1 MIIDLKY
8 DDEDLIKKLE
18 SLFPNKFARYKI
30 KEDFDKNVFS
40 KYFIYMDKSNIIG
53 FINYYDLYDRFEIVY
68 IEVLKEHRNVH
79 IGSKMMEHL
88 INIGKQKNINNIT
101 LEVNVNNKEAIGL
114 YNKYLFEVVAKRNGY
129 YDGIDAY
136 LMERKMM

>member
-8 DDEDLIKKLE
+8 DDEDLIQKLE
-18 SLFPNKFARYKI
+18 SSFPTRFAKYKI
-30 KEDFDKNVFS
+30 KEDFNKNVFS

-68 IEVLKEHRNVH
+68 IEVLKEHRNMH
-79 IGSKMMEHL
+79 IGSNMMEYL
-88 INIGKQKNINNIT
+88 IDIGKQKNINNIT